1 MKKSDF
7 LKLNNSDEFE
17 QLDVITL
24 SKDRY
29 PIAFQAKVDELVEEE
44 GVSEE
49 EAEAMV
55 EEMEFQLE
63 LYYHKSYGLFAVECD
78 AVESGTIYSP
88 YSGEQYKD
96 ADAE

>member
-29 PIAFQAKVDELVEEE
+29 PIAFQAKVDELVEE
-44 GVSEE
+44 GVPED

-55 EEMEFQLE
+55 EDMEFQLE
-63 LYYHKSYGLFAVECD
+63 LYYHKDYGLFAVECD
-78 AVESGTIYSP
+78 AVEAGTIYSP
-88 YSGEQYKD
+88 YSGELYKD
-96 ADAE
+96 ADIN